1 MSNQWITSVRRF
13 RSYIRRDGNH
23 VIAHDE
29 KCAAVDSPHGRDD
42 LGNAWRQEP
51 QKIMLPLDA
60 FDARLSVADDV
71 RATPH
76 DEGMARC
83 ELFERR
89 VEVDAP
95 VRANVR
101 RGDD

>member
-1 MSNQWITSVRRF
+1 VSNQWIISIRRF
-13 RSYIRRDGNH
+13 GSYIRRDGND
-23 VIAHDE
+23 VIPYDE
-29 KCAAVDSPHGRDD
+29 KCAAVDCLQRRDD
-42 LGNAWRQEP
+42 LRNAWRQEP
-51 QKIMLPLDA
+51 QKIVLPLDA
-60 FDARLSVADDV
+60 CDARHSVADDV

-76 DEGMARC
+76 NVGTARC
-83 ELFERR
+83 EQFERR

>member
-1 MSNQWITSVRRF
+1 MWITSLRRF
-13 RSYIRRDGNH
+13 RSYIRHDGNH

-29 KCAAVDSPHGRDD
+29 KCAAVDSPQGRDD
-42 LGNAWRQEP
+42 FGNAWRQEP
-51 QKIMLPLDA
+51 QKIVLPLDA
-60 FDARLSVADDV
+60 VDTRPGVADDV

-76 DEGMARC
+76 DEGAARG
-83 ELFERR
+83 ERLERR

-95 VRANVR
+95 MRANVR